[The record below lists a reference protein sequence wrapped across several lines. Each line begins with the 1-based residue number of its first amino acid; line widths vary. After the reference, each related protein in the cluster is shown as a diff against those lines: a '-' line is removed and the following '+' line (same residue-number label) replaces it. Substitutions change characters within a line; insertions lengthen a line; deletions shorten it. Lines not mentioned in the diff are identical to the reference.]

1 MIDPTE
7 LQAIVRR
14 ALEEDIGQ
22 GDVTSM
28 WTLPADLPGRGVF
41 LAKADGILAG
51 VAVVREVFRQVS
63 SEITFTPLKSDGE
76 PIAVGDVLATVEGP
90 MQAILTAERTALNL
104 MQRMSG
110 IATLTHRYV
119 EAVKGTRA
127 VILDTRKTAPGLR
140 LLDKWAVRLG
150 GGQNHR
156 MRLDDMVLIKDN
168 HIAACGSI
176 TAAVERV
183 RAHMRA
189 HNVPNLPIEVEVKT
203 WAELEEATALQ
214 PDRIMLDNMSPAE
227 MKKAVEWM
235 AARPAGQRVP
245 LEASGGVNL
254 RTVREIAET
263 GVDYIS
269 VGALT
274 HSVTA
279 LDISLEVINLPQV

>member
-1 MIDPTE
+1 MIDSTY
-7 LQAIVRR
+7 LQTTIQH
-14 ALEEDIGQ
+14 ALQEDIGR
-22 GDVTSM
+22 GDVTSL
-28 WTLPADLPGRGVF
+28 WTLPADLAGRGVF
-41 LAKADGILAG
+41 VAKADGILAG
-51 VAVVREVFRQVS
+51 VEVAQEVFRQVS
-63 SEITFTPLKSDGE
+63 SSIVFNALRSDGDA
-76 PIAVGDVLATVEGP
+76 IAAGDTLGIVVGP

-110 IATLTHRYV
+110 IATLTRRYV

-127 VILDTRKTAPGLR
+127 VILDTRKTVPGLR

-156 MRLDDMVLIKDN
+156 LRLDDMVLIKDN

-183 RAHMRA
+183 RAH
-189 HNVPNLPIEVEVKT
+189 NVQNLLIEVEVKT
-203 WAELEEATALQ
+203 WAELEEAVALQ
-214 PDRIMLDNMSPAE
+214 PDRIMLDNMSLAK
-227 MKKAVEWM
+227 MKKAVEWV
-235 AARPAGQRVP
+235 AARPTGQRVP

-274 HSVTA
+274 HSVMA
-279 LDISLEVINLPQV
+279 LDISLEVE